1 LFNTENATQQ
11 PISQVSNSDGE
22 FGSNSNTAIARSTIP
37 PASNNS
43 TSHPDPALM
52 ERGDGANPALSPGE
66 SADSVHTGVSN
77 PLVPEQ
83 PAFISDDSGTL
94 RYLGHSST
102 WSFSRQVLHMAHQS
116 PHSHSS
122 PKGSV
127 HVEGQA
133 YKINLQKPTVS
144 DSDVAGLPSI
154 DLSLY
159 YLQTL
164 KFRTCPLFYLF
175 DEAHFTSHL
184 HRFYE
189 TPATYAQDFQAWF
202 VHYLILMA
210 FAKAF
215 TASSPPSNVTS
226 SFEMF
231 SRALRLLPEI
241 TQLCEDPV
249 GSTEILCCIA
259 LYLQSVDHR
268 VAASIYVSIN
278 AKPLGLS
285 LTAGSRLVRQQ
296 EWRIRT
302 VFTPTCRQMLLD
314 RSSFAEVA
322 VSGGQF
328 IPLNGNCPAQWALLC
343 YYMTK
348 T

>member
-1 LFNTENATQQ
+1 MQQ
-11 PISQVSNSDGE
+11 QIPQVSNSDGE
-22 FGSNSNTAIARSTIP
+22 FGPTFNTAIARGIVP
-37 PASNNS
+37 PRSNDS
-43 TSHPDPALM
+43 TSHPNPALM
-52 ERGDGANPALSPGE
+52 YDDGANPALSQEE
-66 SADSVHTGVSN
+66 SAGSAHTGVSN

-133 YKINLQKPTVS
+133 YKIDLQKPTVS
-144 DSDVAGLPSI
+144 ETDIAGLPSI

-175 DEAHFTSHL
+175 DDAQFTSHL
-184 HRFYE
+184 HCFYE
-189 TPATYAQDFQAWF
+189 SPAAYAQKFQAWF
-202 VHYLILMA
+202 VHYLVLMA
-210 FAKAF
+210 FAKAL
-215 TASSPPSNVTS
+215 SGSNPPTNVSS
-226 SFEMF
+226 SFELF
-231 SRALRLLPEI
+231 SRALHLLPEI

-259 LYLQSVDHR
+259 LYLQSIDHR
-268 VAASIYVSIN
+268 VAASIYVSFMHN
-278 AKPLGLS
+278 HLGFL
-285 LTAGSRLVRQQ
+285 
-296 EWRIRT
+296 
-302 VFTPTCRQMLLD
+302 F
-314 RSSFAEVA
+314 
-322 VSGGQF
+322 
-328 IPLNGNCPAQWALLC
+328 
-343 YYMTK
+343 
-348 T
+348 